1 MQWIYDHYEDH
12 FVSRG
17 YTWDSFMS
25 EYVVTEWGP
34 KVKLAHVELTK
45 ADVICRDYA
54 MAAVKLMSSLSL
66 SEVYMT
72 MICIL

>member
-1 MQWIYDHYEDH
+1 MYGIWQGSCNFNIKNPLYN
-12 FVSRG
+12 
-17 YTWDSFMS
+17 FMS
-25 EYVVTEWGP
+25 EYVVIEWGP

-66 SEVYMT
+66 SEVN
-72 MICIL
+72 I